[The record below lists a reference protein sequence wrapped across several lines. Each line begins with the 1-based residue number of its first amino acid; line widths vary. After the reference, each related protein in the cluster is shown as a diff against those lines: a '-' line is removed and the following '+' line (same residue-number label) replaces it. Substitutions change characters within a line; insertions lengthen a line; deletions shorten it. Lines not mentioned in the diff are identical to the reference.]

1 MLRAMRLTVIFLVAA
16 CLQVSAEGFSQG
28 ISISEKNISLE
39 KVFSEVKKQSGYTF
53 TYVES
58 TVAKAEKVSISLK
71 DATVD
76 EVMNASLKNQYCK
89 IPGDHREPGHI
100 SPRTG

>member
-39 KVFSEVKKQSGYTF
+39 KVFSEIKKQAG
-53 TYVES
+53 
-58 TVAKAEKVSISLK
+58 IHSL
-71 DATVD
+71 TW
-76 EVMNASLKNQYCK
+76 NPPLLKQKKYLL
-89 IPGDHREPGHI
+89 I
-100 SPRTG
+100 